1 MNKKIKTIKEIKSWL
16 DFVKVKD
23 YTINKD
29 LTVDVDGD
37 VHLYKKNLLE
47 IPIQFGI
54 IKGYFDCGYN
64 NLTSLEYSP
73 KECGNFYCGHNKL
86 TSLKGSPKEC
96 KLFNCSYNKLKSLKG
111 CPEKCD
117 YFDCEYNPNLTSLK
131 GCPKIVNGNFN
142 CEYNSKLTK
151 KYLNNFDFNFVK
163 RFVFT
168 DYNDINDN
176 WNKKNKK
183 INKGDKKM
191 AKLKMDNYTVFSTTL
206 NSKKIKNMKAG
217 MNKLILKLLKPVP
230 IKELK
235 TDGGIIIPQQVLNK
249 RDPRKLLKMGIVLK
263 TNSISILTEDNIKFI
278 DDIEIGD
285 IVFINDLSGIH
296 FDDEEGTYAII
307 KYEEILSYTKHANLC
322 QTDKDEIEIMLK
334 EEIENKK

>member
-1 MNKKIKTIKEIKSWL
+1 
-16 DFVKVKD
+16 
-23 YTINKD
+23 
-29 LTVDVDGD
+29 
-37 VHLYKKNLLE
+37 
-47 IPIQFGI
+47 
-54 IKGYFDCGYN
+54 
-64 NLTSLEYSP
+64 
-73 KECGNFYCGHNKL
+73 
-86 TSLKGSPKEC
+86 
-96 KLFNCSYNKLKSLKG
+96 
-111 CPEKCD
+111 
-117 YFDCEYNPNLTSLK
+117 
-131 GCPKIVNGNFN
+131 
-142 CEYNSKLTK
+142 
-151 KYLNNFDFNFVK
+151 
-163 RFVFT
+163 
-168 DYNDINDN
+168 
-176 WNKKNKK
+176 
-183 INKGDKKM
+183 
-191 AKLKMDNYTVFSTTL
+191 
-206 NSKKIKNMKAG
+206 MKAG